1 MATEAVLILI
11 DRGLEH
17 AGSVAG
23 VDARNV
29 FLGDADQGR
38 NGKYANLF
46 GAVRIVAVNAGG
58 VAVVVQQRV
67 FGGVVRISGGRKW
80 MPDLGRRVF
89 GEYVGAGRHRRD
101 IRAVVA
107 GYAVL
112 LILTAQQPCRA
123 AGIVWRMAGNAGS
136 GGHGRVTSDMSLG

>member
-11 DRGLEH
+11 DCGLEH

-67 FGGVVRISGGRKW
+67 FGGVERGAHQRLQRRRQRHARTGFRVAPDHRDDRRHHLSVRVLMARQRLQRILGGIEWRAHQC
-80 MPDLGRRVF
+80 
-89 GEYVGAGRHRRD
+89 GEYRR
-101 IRAVVA
+101 
-107 GYAVL
+107 
-112 LILTAQQPCRA
+112 Q
-123 AGIVWRMAGNAGS
+123 
-136 GGHGRVTSDMSLG
+136 